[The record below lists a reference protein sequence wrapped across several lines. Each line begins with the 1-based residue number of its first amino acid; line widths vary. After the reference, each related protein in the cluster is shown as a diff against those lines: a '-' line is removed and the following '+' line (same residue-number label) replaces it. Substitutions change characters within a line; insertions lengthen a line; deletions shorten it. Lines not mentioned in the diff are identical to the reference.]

1 MKEILFLISLVLLSS
16 GCATKKAVVVKMPR
30 SVPGTVVP
38 SESLETVR
46 YGENLKVYPVG
57 RYIDPNSSLVMHEAH
72 SVYRVETTA
81 KWNLHPNDPVRVP
94 GGPVVGLIDPA
105 RHDSPVTAEVA
116 AEVQRQKVATQT
128 LIEQGTKIQQA
139 LSNLGQSVS
148 DTKQLADQNS
158 QLRQQVSLAEKR
170 LDALEDQ
177 LRKQQSLS
185 TSSSVQKESND
196 W

>member
-1 MKEILFLISLVLLSS
+1 MKEILFLISLLLVS
-16 GCATKKAVVVKMPR
+16 GCASKKAVVVKMPR
-30 SVPGTVVP
+30 SVPGTILP
-38 SESLETVR
+38 SESLESVR
-46 YGENLKVYPVG
+46 YGENLKAYPVG
-57 RYIDPNSSLVMHEAH
+57 RYIDPNNRLVMHEAH
-72 SVYRVETTA
+72 PVYRVETTA
-81 KWNLHPNDPVRVP
+81 KWNLHPNDPVHVP

-105 RHDSPVTAEVA
+105 HREAPLTSEVA

-128 LIEQGTKIQQA
+128 LIEQGAKIQQA

-148 DTKQLADQNS
+148 DTKQLADENGR
-158 QLRQQVSLAEKR
+158 LRGQVSLAEKR

-185 TSSSVQKESND
+185 TSSSIPKESKD